1 MSRLETPAPKA
12 LNHRWKYKLGQ
23 KSAVDKLPKKL
34 RSKLIEMLND
44 PAVTQAEVV
53 DAINAEAGEPLISK
67 SSMNRYAQ
75 KMKHFAEKNRQAKEI
90 ADAYIDKYGN
100 ENRQTLGKVINEQM
114 RVAIFDLMGEFDE
127 IRADGETKA
136 VEAADMLY
144 KISRGLKE
152 LEQAEKLNIEST
164 DRIRKEALA
173 DAAEIVGKEAE
184 SAGLSKATAEEIK
197 RKIIGI

>member
-1 MSRLETPAPKA
+1 M
-12 LNHRWKYKLGQ
+12 GQ

-34 RSKLIEMLND
+34 RGKLIEMLRN
-44 PAVTQAEVV
+44 PAVTQAEIV

-75 KMKHFAEKNRQAKEI
+75 KMKRFAEKNRQAKEI
-90 ADAYIDKYGN
+90 ADAYIDKYGS

-127 IRADGETKA
+127 IRADGDTKA

-152 LEQAEKLNIEST
+152 LEQAEKLNAERT
-164 DRIRKEALA
+164 QHIRQEALA
-173 DAAEIVGKEAE
+173 DAAEIVEKEAK
-184 SAGLSKATAEEIK
+184 STGLDEVALDIIK
-197 RKIIGI
+197 RKILGI

>member
-1 MSRLETPAPKA
+1 M
-12 LNHRWKYKLGQ
+12 GQ

-34 RSKLIEMLND
+34 RDKLIEMLRN
-44 PAVTQAEVV
+44 PAVTQAEIV

-75 KMKHFAEKNRQAKEI
+75 KMKRFAEKNRQAKEI
-90 ADAYIDKYGN
+90 ADAYIDKYGS

-127 IRADGETKA
+127 IRADSDTKA

-152 LEQAEKLNIEST
+152 LEQAEKLNAERT
-164 DRIRKEALA
+164 QHIRQEALA
-173 DAAEIVGKEAE
+173 DAAEIVEKEAK
-184 SAGLSKATAEEIK
+184 SAGLDESALDIIK
-197 RKIIGI
+197 RKILGI

>member
-1 MSRLETPAPKA
+1 M
-12 LNHRWKYKLGQ
+12 GQ

-34 RSKLIEMLND
+34 RDKLIEMLHN
-44 PAVTQAEVV
+44 PAVTQAEIV

-75 KMKHFAEKNRQAKEI
+75 KMKRFAEKNHQAKEI
-90 ADAYIDKYGN
+90 ADAYIDKYGG

-127 IRADGETKA
+127 IREDPKVKGTD
-136 VEAADMLY
+136 AADMLY

-152 LEQAEKLNIEST
+152 LEQAEKLNAERT

-173 DAAEIVGKEAE
+173 DAAEVVEKEAK
-184 SAGLSKATAEEIK
+184 SAGLDEAALEIIK
-197 RKIIGI
+197 RKILGI

>member
-1 MSRLETPAPKA
+1 M
-12 LNHRWKYKLGQ
+12 GQ

-34 RSKLIEMLND
+34 RDKLIEMLHD
-44 PAVTQAEVV
+44 PAVTQAEIV

-90 ADAYIDKYGN
+90 ADAYIDKYGS

-127 IRADGETKA
+127 IRADGDTKA
-136 VEAADMLY
+136 TEAADMLY

-152 LEQAEKLNIEST
+152 LEQAEKLNAERT
-164 DRIRKEALA
+164 QHIRKEALA
-173 DAAEIVGKEAE
+173 DAAEIVEKEAK
-184 SAGLSKATAEEIK
+184 SAGLDETALDIIK
-197 RKIIGI
+197 RKILGI

>member
-1 MSRLETPAPKA
+1 M
-12 LNHRWKYKLGQ
+12 GQ

-34 RSKLIEMLND
+34 RDKLIAMLHN
-44 PAVTQAEVV
+44 PAVTQAEIV

-75 KMKHFAEKNRQAKEI
+75 KMKRFADKNMQAKEI
-90 ADAYIDKYGN
+90 ADAYIDKYGG

-127 IRADGETKA
+127 IREDPKVKGTD
-136 VEAADMLY
+136 AADMLY

-152 LEQAEKLNIEST
+152 LEQAEKLNAERT
-164 DRIRKEALA
+164 DSIRKEALA
-173 DAAEIVGKEAE
+173 DAAEVVEKEAK
-184 SAGLSKATAEEIK
+184 SAGLDEAALEIIK
-197 RKIIGI
+197 RKILGI

>member
-1 MSRLETPAPKA
+1 M
-12 LNHRWKYKLGQ
+12 GQ

-34 RSKLIEMLND
+34 RDKLIAMLHN
-44 PAVTQAEVV
+44 PAVTQAEIV

-75 KMKHFAEKNRQAKEI
+75 KMKRFAEKNHQAKEI
-90 ADAYIDKYGN
+90 ADAYIDKYGG

-127 IRADGETKA
+127 IREDPKVKGTD
-136 VEAADMLY
+136 AADMLY

-152 LEQAEKLNIEST
+152 LEQAEKLNAERT
-164 DRIRKEALA
+164 DHIRKEALA
-173 DAAEIVGKEAE
+173 DAAEIVEKEAK
-184 SAGLSKATAEEIK
+184 SAGLDEAALEIIK
-197 RKIIGI
+197 RKILGI

>member
-1 MSRLETPAPKA
+1 M
-12 LNHRWKYKLGQ
+12 GQ

-44 PAVTQAEVV
+44 PAVTQAEIV

-90 ADAYIDKYGN
+90 TDAYIDKYGN

-173 DAAEIVGKEAE
+173 DAAEIVRKEAE
-184 SAGLSKATAEEIK
+184 SAGLSKTKAEEIQ

>member
-1 MSRLETPAPKA
+1 M
-12 LNHRWKYKLGQ
+12 GQ

-44 PAVTQAEVV
+44 PAVTQAAIV
-53 DAINAEAGEPLISK
+53 DAINAEAGESLISK

-127 IRADGETKA
+127 IRNDGDTRA

-152 LEQAEKLNIEST
+152 LEQAEKLNAERT
-164 DRIRKEALA
+164 ERIRKEALA
-173 DAAEIVGKEAE
+173 DAAEIVEKEAK
-184 SAGLSKATAEEIK
+184 SAGLDEAALNIIK
-197 RKIIGI
+197 RKILGI

>member
-1 MSRLETPAPKA
+1 M
-12 LNHRWKYKLGQ
+12 GQ

-34 RSKLIEMLND
+34 RNKLIEMLND
-44 PAVTQAEVV
+44 PAVTQAEIV

-90 ADAYIDKYGN
+90 ADAYIDKYGS

-152 LEQAEKLNIEST
+152 LEQAEKLNAERT
-164 DRIRKEALA
+164 EKVRKEALA
-173 DAAEIVGKEAE
+173 DAAEIVEKEAK
-184 SAGLSKATAEEIK
+184 SAGLDASAVDIIR
-197 RKIIGI
+197 RKILGI

>member
-1 MSRLETPAPKA
+1 MGK
-12 LNHRWKYKLGQ
+12 

-34 RSKLIEMLND
+34 RDKLVAMLRD
-44 PAVTQAEVV
+44 PAVTQAEIV

-75 KMKHFAEKNRQAKEI
+75 KMKRFAEKNRQAKEI
-90 ADAYIDKYGN
+90 ADAYIDKYGG

-127 IRADGETKA
+127 IREDPEMKA
-136 VEAADMLY
+136 TEAADMLY

-152 LEQAEKLNIEST
+152 LEQAEKLNAERT

-173 DAAEIVGKEAE
+173 EAAEVVEKEAK
-184 SAGLSKATAEEIK
+184 SAGLDEAALEIIK
-197 RKIIGI
+197 RKILGI

>member
-1 MSRLETPAPKA
+1 M
-12 LNHRWKYKLGQ
+12 GQ

-34 RSKLIEMLND
+34 RDKLIKMLHD
-44 PAVTQAEVV
+44 PSVTQAEIV

-75 KMKHFAEKNRQAKEI
+75 KMKRFAEKNMQAKEI
-90 ADAYIDKYGN
+90 ADAYIDKYGG

-114 RVAIFDLMGEFDE
+114 RVAIFDLMGDFDE
-127 IRADGETKA
+127 MREDTK
-136 VEAADMLY
+136 VKVKVTDAADMLY

-152 LEQAEKLNIEST
+152 LEQAEKLNAERT

-173 DAAEIVGKEAE
+173 EAAEVVEKEAK
-184 SAGLSKATAEEIK
+184 SAGLDEAALEIIK
-197 RKIIGI
+197 RKILGI

>member
-1 MSRLETPAPKA
+1 M
-12 LNHRWKYKLGQ
+12 GQ

-34 RSKLIEMLND
+34 RDKLIEMLHN
-44 PAVTQAEVV
+44 PAVTQAEIV

-75 KMKHFAEKNRQAKEI
+75 KMKRFAEKNRQAKEI
-90 ADAYIDKYGN
+90 ADAYIDKYGG

-127 IRADGETKA
+127 IREDPKVKGT
-136 VEAADMLY
+136 EAADMLY

-152 LEQAEKLNIEST
+152 LEQAEKLNAERT

-173 DAAEIVGKEAE
+173 DAAEIVEKEAK
-184 SAGLSKATAEEIK
+184 SAGLDEAALEIIK
-197 RKIIGI
+197 RKILGI